1 MSDRHYLTVD
11 GFFHGT
17 GIRNPFSGKYL
28 EIETLHVS
36 VAFRHRFAAW
46 LERYHQ
52 ANDRYDED
60 RFKPYLQKL
69 DEEGLQLAKELKAV
83 LGGEVKIIYYS
94 DAFGKRF
101 LT

>member
-1 MSDRHYLTVD
+1 MRNRHYLTVD

-17 GIRNPFSGKYL
+17 GIHNPFSDEYL
-28 EIETLHVS
+28 EIETLYVS
-36 VAFRHRFAAW
+36 VAFRHRFTAW
-46 LERYHQ
+46 FEHYHQ
-52 ANDRYDED
+52 AYDRYDED

-69 DEEGLQLAKELKAV
+69 DEKGLQLAKELKAV